1 MLLKYSCYFSLCVTF
16 PMLNVVSRL
25 RACSE
30 TSLAT
35 FRFFTKLWAVIQPL
49 FFCQDIRSPAQ
60 KPWCTFK
67 SWSSVQEIFSSKIN
81 KWNIVIQKRNVWQ
94 NNFITLLGV
103 MLNFANDASE
113 HALNLPT
120 AFNMGKVTQRKK

>member
-1 MLLKYSCYFSLCVTF
+1 
-16 PMLNVVSRL
+16 
-25 RACSE
+25 
-30 TSLAT
+30 
-35 FRFFTKLWAVIQPL
+35 
-49 FFCQDIRSPAQ
+49 
-60 KPWCTFK
+60 
-67 SWSSVQEIFSSKIN
+67 
-81 KWNIVIQKRNVWQ
+81 VWQ